1 MQPFLS
7 LLRTT
12 VMTYGAP
19 AAIAVALHGA
29 VAVGVWSVGRSKER
43 PPRVLNSFEVV
54 ELPASAARLEPQ
66 APEPEPEP
74 ELEPELEPETAP
86 EQTPTE
92 PDVRPEP
99 DAAPETE
106 APLTPQVA
114 PKPKPAPPPPPKPK
128 LQTKPKPSPKPVE
141 RAVEK
146 PQPARPPALS
156 QPVEAEAP
164 APAYVAPSQHAAY
177 LSNPKPAYPTVARK
191 RGMEGRVVLRVQ
203 VRRDGTVKT
212 VDVQHSTGFAILDRA
227 ARSAVLRWRFA
238 PATRGG
244 MAVEGEVLV
253 PFDFRITQG

>member
-12 VMTYGAP
+12 VMAYGAP

-29 VAVGVWSVGRSKER
+29 VAVGVWSVGQKNVR

-54 ELPASAARLEPQ
+54 ELPASAARVEPQ
-66 APEPEPEP
+66 APEPEPES
-74 ELEPELEPETAP
+74 EPEPEPT
-86 EQTPTE
+86 TPE

-99 DAAPETE
+99 DPTPETRV
-106 APLTPQVA
+106 PLTPQVV
-114 PKPKPAPPPPPKPK
+114 PKPKPAPPPPPKP
-128 LQTKPKPSPKPVE
+128 QAKPKPKPRPKPVE
-141 RAVEK
+141 RAAAK
-146 PQPARPPALS
+146 PQPARSPALS

-203 VRRDGTVKT
+203 VRRDGTVRT
-212 VDVQHSTGFAILDRA
+212 VDVQSSTGFAILDRA